1 MKNYFILFS
10 KQRRCGFKE
19 EKKIEKE
26 EKLMNLYKK
35 NKTNVERVVDIYIE
49 YKINIKDKE
58 SYINGFKYDLILCF
72 YIDLKEK

>member
-1 MKNYFILFS
+1 
-10 KQRRCGFKE
+10 
-19 EKKIEKE
+19 
-26 EKLMNLYKK
+26 MNLYKK